1 MYSDE
6 AFDKLVSIIDR
17 KYEVEKMIAEMTA
30 RDNQEALQGIS
41 DIFKTMSLE
50 EREHILEVL
59 PDLKEIIESLQGEV
73 E

>member
-1 MYSDE
+1 
-6 AFDKLVSIIDR
+6 
-17 KYEVEKMIAEMTA
+17 MIAEMTA